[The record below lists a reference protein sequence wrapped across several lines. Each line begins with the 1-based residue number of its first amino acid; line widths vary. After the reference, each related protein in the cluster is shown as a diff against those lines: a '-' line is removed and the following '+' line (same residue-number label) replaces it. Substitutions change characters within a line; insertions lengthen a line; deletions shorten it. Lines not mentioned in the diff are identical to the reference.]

1 MHYVQIIL
9 IGIFAGSVYAIGGT
23 GIVLTYKATGVFN
36 LAHFTIGLFAAYLL
50 WQMNGVWNIPL
61 WISAPFVL
69 LVVGP
74 GIGVLLER
82 FVFRSLQRR
91 RASTSEKLV
100 ANLGV
105 LVLFY
110 GFVFIIWGGETR
122 GNNKQPVPRLWP
134 QHRYEIGS
142 IGFDTQQVAFFSAV
156 VIVAVALY
164 VLFRFTFL
172 GTQIQAVVDRRE
184 LAELSTIDANRVA
197 MVAWAIGC
205 GLAAL
210 TGVLLAGQDAA
221 LSPIRIIFFGIEMTG
236 VAVVARLVSLPVAL
250 LSGLLLFGATHDLLA
265 SFEPFG
271 DSGRWNDY
279 YRQLLGNWSV
289 VILFVAL
296 IAYRTLDE
304 LGESVPTGQGIV
316 AADIGRRTGLRPAN
330 VIGVL
335 VVAAAALALPLFLS
349 NTNISY
355 AQQMVAMLV
364 IFTSLVCITGFSG
377 HISLGQASIAGLGAF
392 FTARAVNGL
401 HLPVIL
407 AMVVGASVAMLAGLL
422 AGFPAL
428 RRKGLFLGLTTLGL
442 GLLIYQLVFNSN
454 LFSGGG
460 SSGLSV
466 HRPSLFGL
474 QLSSPKSYYFFELVV
489 AALALLLANNLR
501 SGRLGRILGAMR
513 DSETAAKAVGIDLRR
528 YKLFIFAGSSFIA
541 GLGGALLS
549 MANGAWD
556 LNQFNPVFSLFW
568 FVAITVA
575 GISSLGGAVLAA
587 VIYVMLPLAIGQDI
601 QASVFFLGVAALFL
615 GRLPGGL
622 IGVLRRVPVL
632 ITAAA
637 RKEFDAIQ
645 QRAKEPAAEPAPDLR
660 PTTFGHTVLGHTNG
674 NGSAVSAKEAA
685 K

>member
-1 MHYVQIIL
+1 LH
-9 IGIFAGSVYAIGGT
+9 
-23 GIVLTYKATGVFN
+23 
-36 LAHFTIGLFAAYLL
+36 
-50 WQMNGVWNIPL
+50 
-61 WISAPFVL
+61 
-69 LVVGP
+69 
-74 GIGVLLER
+74 
-82 FVFRSLQRR
+82 
-91 RASTSEKLV
+91 
-100 ANLGV
+100 
-105 LVLFY
+105 
-110 GFVFIIWGGETR
+110 
-122 GNNKQPVPRLWP
+122 
-134 QHRYEIGS
+134 
-142 IGFDTQQVAFFSAV
+142 
-156 VIVAVALY
+156 
-164 VLFRFTFL
+164 
-172 GTQIQAVVDRRE
+172 
-184 LAELSTIDANRVA
+184 
-197 MVAWAIGC
+197 
-205 GLAAL
+205 
-210 TGVLLAGQDAA
+210 
-221 LSPIRIIFFGIEMTG
+221 
-236 VAVVARLVSLPVAL
+236 
-250 LSGLLLFGATHDLLA
+250 
-265 SFEPFG
+265 
-271 DSGRWNDY
+271 DY

-316 AADIGRRTGLRPAN
+316 AADIGRRTGLRPSN

-335 VVAAAALALPLFLS
+335 VVAGAAFALPLFLS
-349 NTNISY
+349 DINMNY

-392 FTARAVNGL
+392 FTARAVNGY
-401 HLPVIL
+401 HLPVIV
-407 AMVVGASVAMLAGLL
+407 AMLVGASVAMLAGLI

-442 GLLIYQLVFNSN
+442 GLLIYQLVFNST
-454 LFSGGG
+454 LFAEDSGD
-460 SSGLSV
+460 LVV

-474 QLSSPKSYYFFELVV
+474 DLASPKSYYFFELVV

-513 DSETAAKAVGIDLRR
+513 DSETAAKAIGIDLRR

-587 VIYVMLPLAIGQDI
+587 VIYVMLPLAINQNI
-601 QASVFFLGVAALFL
+601 QASVFFLGIAALFL

-622 IGVLRRVPVL
+622 IGLLRRIPVW

-637 RKEFDAIQ
+637 RKEYKDIQ
-645 QRAKEPAAEPAPDLR
+645 RQAPEPAAGLLPTAFARAVLR
-660 PTTFGHTVLGHTNG
+660 DANG
-674 NGSAVSAKEAA
+674 NSAAASKEVV